1 MEKALACNQLKQS
14 VKGTRSGNINI
25 FVQFLLILILAY
37 VWIVQTGIAAC
48 HGYFLEI
55 ISRYMC
61 FQDLNCLLERYLEP
75 LKEEMF
81 LTSDE
86 IDNIFGNI
94 QEIALFQRQ
103 FLHSL
108 EEAIQLDS
116 PFFQGTDIKHYRVRL
131 CQTNN

>member
-1 MEKALACNQLKQS
+1 MNNILQFF
-14 VKGTRSGNINI
+14 KGYETLVHASPVLI
-25 FVQFLLILILAY
+25 VVLMVTSAFLWY
-37 VWIVQTGIAAC
+37 
-48 HGYFLEI
+48 Y
-55 ISRYMC
+55 
-61 FQDLNCLLERYLEP
+61 QDLNCLLERYLEP

-81 LTSDE
+81 LSSDE

-116 PFFQGTDIKHYRVRL
+116 PFFHGADIKHYRVSTTRL
-131 CQTNN
+131 LFL